1 MANIVP
7 RKTFV
12 IPAVISAI
20 FPGFGQVFKLQFVKA
35 FLIWGAGFVLWLLFG
50 WWTAIPG
57 GLLYLAN
64 ILDALL
70 STDEE
75 KLFK

>member
-1 MANIVP
+1 MSNIVP
-7 RKTFV
+7 SKTYIV
-12 IPAVISAI
+12 PAIISGF

-35 FLIWGAGFVLWLLFG
+35 IAIWGAGLVLWLFFG

-57 GLLYLAN
+57 GLLWIAN

>member
-1 MANIVP
+1 MSNIVP

-12 IPAVISAI
+12 LPAIASVI
-20 FPGFGQVFKLQFVKA
+20 FPGLGQVFKAQFLKA
-35 FLIWGAGFVLWLLFG
+35 VVIWGAGIAVWLLFS
-50 WWTAIPG
+50 WWLALPG
-57 GLLYLAN
+57 MILYLAN

-75 KLFK
+75 RLFS